1 MITATIPIEK
11 ITVTL
16 QDNGAE
22 IPTAVYFSP
31 NNIEIAFGEII
42 SVEFALTNGKIRM
55 VTRQFMADKLV
66 ADTQTIASL
75 PPDHKNK

>member
-16 QDNGAE
+16 QDNGKQ

-31 NNIEIAFGEII
+31 NNIEIAFGEDVI
-42 SVEFALTNGKIRM
+42 S
-55 VTRQFMADKLV
+55 
-66 ADTQTIASL
+66 S
-75 PPDHKNK
+75 